1 MKTILI
7 FYTSLFTP
15 FLLLGQNQALK
26 FKHLLLENG
35 LSQSSVT
42 CILKDSRGLMW
53 FGTED
58 GLNKYDGSNFT
69 VYRHVSTEKE
79 SLSSSYINAI
89 SEQEDGFLW
98 IATNNGLNYFNPDN
112 EKFTRYVHDPN
123 EPKSLSHNNVN
134 ALQLTKDKRLLVGTS
149 DGLSIFD
156 FGTGFSRYTPE
167 NITVPYH
174 VVSIACDEQGY
185 VWVLSKEMIEKI
197 RFTNGQFS
205 RLSFY
210 KLPENSIKNVL
221 LPDSLNLW
229 IGTNKGLIKFDTLT
243 KKSET
248 FRFYDVK
255 EKEPSDN
262 RSNIRPLIYDR
273 NGKLWIGTHGGG
285 LISFDKITGSFEA
298 VLNDPYNRF
307 SLNSNLI
314 GSVFLDEKGILWV
327 GTYGGGINKYDPA
340 QFKFQHY
347 NNQPGNSNSLSD
359 NVVRAI
365 LLDRDGELW
374 VGTHGG
380 LNRINRKTGQ
390 VLVYRSEQN
399 NLSTISSNIIRA
411 LCEDANGTIWA
422 GAWDNGLNSF
432 DKKTGKFKRYIHF
445 PGRADS
451 IGQVRCL
458 ETDAQGNIWAGGNGL
473 WKFNPVSGEYKS
485 YFFDKS
491 IDNNFSG
498 NIVNRLYFD
507 RRGLLWV
514 CTQSGLNCVD
524 TASGIIRRFPYA
536 PQDTLSISHPVITS
550 IAEDKNGLLWIGT
563 YGGGLDILDVKSG
576 NFQHYNTSNGL
587 LNDVIYGILIDDPG
601 FIWFSSNAGLGRFDP
616 QRKEFKY
623 FGVEDCIQSNEFNA
637 GAYFKSK
644 LGEFFFGGINGFNAF
659 YPGSINSKKETSK
672 IVFTDFQILDDKKS
686 LAVNI
691 LNKHISR
698 ASTIRLSYSQNTFS
712 LKFAELNYSDNADN
726 NYEYQLEGFDKKW
739 NDLGKKKVITIGNLK
754 PGTYTLHVRAH
765 NDLTKQ
771 TSVSITVLTPFWQST
786 WAYIVYVLTATII
799 AALVYRNMR
808 RMKLIREQFELK
820 IRNWENNAK
829 AAASLQKQP
838 ETGATLQLKTVKV
851 TSLDQR
857 FLERVIQIAED
868 HIEDSEFDVE
878 KFAGEI
884 FLSRAQLHR
893 KLKKLTGSSATQF
906 IRLIRLKRAA
916 QLLSGNAGTVSEI
929 AYKVGFENIGYFS
942 KCFTETFGVPPSQ
955 YKGNASSSD
964 ILDTA

>member
-1 MKTILI
+1 VKAILI
-7 FYTSLFTP
+7 LYTSLFTC
-15 FLLLGQNQALK
+15 FLLHGQNQALK

-69 VYRHVSTEKE
+69 VYRHLSTEKE

-98 IATNNGLNYFNPDN
+98 IATSNGLNYFNPDN
-112 EKFTRYVHDPN
+112 EKFTRYLHDPN
-123 EPKSLSHNNVN
+123 NPKSLSHNNVN
-134 ALQLTKDKRLLVGTS
+134 ALQLTKDNRLLIGTS
-149 DGLSIFD
+149 DGLSLFD
-156 FGTGFSRYTPE
+156 PLTGFSRYTPE

-174 VVSIACDEQGY
+174 VASIACDEQGY
-185 VWVLSKEMIEKI
+185 VWVLSKEMVEKI
-197 RFTNGQFS
+197 KFDNGQFS

-229 IGTNKGLIKFDTLT
+229 IGTSKGLVKFDTLT
-243 KKSET
+243 QKSET

-255 EKEPSDN
+255 EKEPADN
-262 RSNIRPLIYDR
+262 RNYIRPLIYDR
-273 NGKLWIGTHGGG
+273 NGKLWLGTHGGG
-285 LISFDKITGSFEA
+285 LISFDKTTGSFET

-307 SLNSNLI
+307 SLNSNLV

-327 GTYGGGINKYDPA
+327 GTYGGGINKYDPT

-359 NVVRAI
+359 NGVRSV

-458 ETDAQGNIWAGGNGL
+458 EKDAQGNIWVGGYGL
-473 WKFNPVSGEYKS
+473 WKFNPESREYKS
-485 YFFDKS
+485 YFHDKTNVNS
-491 IDNNFSG
+491 LSG
-498 NIVNRLYFD
+498 NTINRLYFD

-514 CTQSGLNCVD
+514 GTQSGLNCVD
-524 TASGIIRRFPYA
+524 TASGSIRRYLHTPE
-536 PQDTLSISHPVITS
+536 DTLSISHPSITG

-576 NFQHYNTSNGL
+576 IFQRYNTSNGL
-587 LNDVIYGILIDDPG
+587 LNDVIYAILIDESG
-601 FIWFSSNAGLGRFDP
+601 FIWFTSNAGLGRFDP

-623 FGVEDCIQSNEFNA
+623 FGVEDGIQSNEFNA
-637 GAYFKSK
+637 GAFFKTKS
-644 LGEFFFGGINGFNAF
+644 GEFFFGGINGFNAF
-659 YPGSINSKKETSK
+659 YSRNINSKKETSK

-686 LAVNI
+686 LAGKI

-698 ASTIRLSYSQNTFS
+698 VADIRLSYSQNTFS

-726 NYEYQLEGFDKKW
+726 NYEYQLEGLEKKW

-754 PGTYTLHVRAH
+754 PGTYTLHVRVR
-765 NDLTKQ
+765 NDLTKK
-771 TSVSITVLTPFWQST
+771 TSVFITVLTPFWQST
-786 WAYIVYVLTATII
+786 WAYVVYALVVII
-799 AALVYRNMR
+799 ITALVYRNIR
-808 RMKLIREQFELK
+808 RMKLIREQFEAK

-829 AAASLQKQP
+829 TPAPFQHLQ
-838 ETGATLQLKTVKV
+838 ETGATLQLKTVEVKSV
-851 TSLDQR
+851 DQR
-857 FLERVIQIAED
+857 FLERVIKIAED
-868 HIEDSEFDVE
+868 HIEDTEFDVE

-884 FLSRAQLHR
+884 FLSRSQLHR
-893 KLKKLTGSSATQF
+893 KLKTLTGHSATQF

-964 ILDTA
+964 LIHSA